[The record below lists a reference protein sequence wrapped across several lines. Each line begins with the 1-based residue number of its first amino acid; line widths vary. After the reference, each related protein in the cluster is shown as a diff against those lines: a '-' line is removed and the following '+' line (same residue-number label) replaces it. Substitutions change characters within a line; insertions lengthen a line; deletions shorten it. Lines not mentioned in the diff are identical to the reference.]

1 MEQIIRKAK
10 KWRGTLTVPGDKS
23 VSHRGLML
31 AALADGRSTVTRLS
45 PGKDVGSTADCLRR
59 LGVRIDVNGSDAAI
73 IGKGPSGLSAP
84 GEPLDAGNSGT
95 TIRLLSGILAAQ
107 PFAST
112 ITGDASIRRRPMKRI
127 IEPLLSMGAA
137 MEYSPGFLAPIS
149 IRGTRLRPVDYTLPV
164 PSAQVKS
171 CILLAALF
179 AEGVTTVTEPA
190 LSRDHTER
198 MFEHLGIR
206 LVREGLKIRIEGPQI
221 PAPGAID
228 VPGDISSAAFPM
240 VAAALVPDSELTLQ
254 NIGVNPTRTGILDV
268 LRAMGCSI
276 VEANPRTAN
285 REPRADLV
293 VRSSGLHGTEIGGD
307 MIPKIIDEIPVL
319 AIAAAAARGK
329 TVVRDA
335 AELRVKESDRIA
347 AVARN
352 LSAMGVRVEVFDD
365 GFAIEGPQKLRGATV
380 DSMNDHRIAM
390 AFAVAGLIA
399 EGKTTITRTE
409 CADISFPGFF
419 DLLKAVDYE

>member
-1 MEQIIRKAK
+1 MNQIIHKAK

-31 AALADGRSTVTRLS
+31 ASLADGRSSVTRLS
-45 PGKDVGSTADCLRR
+45 PGKDVGSTADCMRQ
-59 LGVRIDVNGSDAAI
+59 LGVRIEMNGNDAAI
-73 IGKGPSGLSAP
+73 HGNGPSGLSAP
-84 GEPLDAGNSGT
+84 GGILDAGNSGT
-95 TIRLLSGILAAQ
+95 TIRLLSGVLAAQ

-127 IEPLLSMGAA
+127 IEPLLSMGARL
-137 MEYSPGFLAPIS
+137 EPSPGFLAPIS
-149 IRGTRLRPVDYTLPV
+149 IHGTRLRPVDYTLPV

-179 AEGVTTVTEPA
+179 ASGVTTVTEPA

-206 LVREGLKIRIEGPQI
+206 FVRDGLTIRIEGPQ
-221 PAPGAID
+221 APEPGVID

-240 VAAALVPDSELTLQ
+240 VAAALIPDSELTLL

-276 VEANPRTAN
+276 VESNQRTAN

-293 VRSSGLHGTEIGGD
+293 VRSSRLTGTEIGGD
-307 MIPKIIDEIPVL
+307 VIPKIIDEIPIL
-319 AIAAAAARGK
+319 AIAAAAARGR

-335 AELRVKESDRIA
+335 GELRVKESDRIA
-347 AVARN
+347 SVARN
-352 LSAMGVRVEVFDD
+352 LEAMGVRVEVFED
-365 GFAIEGPQKLRGATV
+365 GFAIDGPQTIRGAVV

-390 AFAVAGLIA
+390 AFTVAGLVA
-399 EGKTTITRTE
+399 EGETTVTRTE

-419 DLLKAVDYE
+419 DMLGTVDYE

>member
-1 MEQIIRKAK
+1 MNRTLQKARR
-10 KWRGTLTVPGDKS
+10 WRGALSIPGDKS

-31 AALADGRSTVTRLS
+31 AALAEGRSQLTHLA
-45 PGKDVGSTADCLRR
+45 PGRDVACTADCLRQ
-59 LGVRIDVNGSDAAI
+59 LGVRIDATGGGAVIHGNGPYGFSR
-73 IGKGPSGLSAP
+73 PL
-84 GEPLDAGNSGT
+84 ETLDAGNSGT

-107 PFAST
+107 PFDST

-127 IEPLLSMGAA
+127 VEPLLSMGARIETSA
-137 MEYSPGFLAPIS
+137 GFLAPIT

-171 CILLAALF
+171 CILIAALF
-179 AEGVTTVTEPA
+179 AEGTTSVTEPA

-198 MFEHLGIR
+198 MFEHLG
-206 LVREGLKIRIEGPQI
+206 VRFQRNGLRIEIEGPQI
-221 PAPGAID
+221 PEPGDID
-228 VPGDISSAAFPM
+228 VPGDLSSAAFPM
-240 VAAALVPDSELTLQ
+240 IAAALVPDSELTLR
-254 NIGVNPTRTGILDV
+254 NVGVNPTRTGILDV
-268 LRAMGCSI
+268 LRTMGCTITES
-276 VEANPRTAN
+276 NPRTAN

-293 VRSSGLHGTEIGGD
+293 VRSSALSGTEITGD

-319 AIAAAAARGK
+319 AIAAVRARGR

-335 AELRVKESDRIA
+335 AELRVKETDRIA
-347 AVARN
+347 ALARN
-352 LSAMGVRVEVFDD
+352 LTAMGVRIDVFDD
-365 GFAIEGPQKLRGATV
+365 GFAIEGPQELKGAVV

-399 EGKTTITRTE
+399 EGKTTITNTE

-419 DLLKAVDYE
+419 DLLEEVDYE